1 MPMRI
6 MHTESGETLM
16 PHALEALLEVVK
28 RIIPSAEQREQ
39 QRRSFACGNMAFE
52 NNLITREM
60 VDREAERLDREK
72 NVEGRPGAAE
82 HSGS

>member
-1 MPMRI
+1 MII
-6 MHTESGETLM
+6 MQPDSGETWM

-28 RIIPSAEQREQ
+28 RITPSAEQREQ
-39 QRRSFACGNMAFE
+39 QRRSFAYGNTAFE

-60 VDREAERLDREK
+60 INREADRLDREK
-72 NVEGRPGAAE
+72 NVERRPGAAE